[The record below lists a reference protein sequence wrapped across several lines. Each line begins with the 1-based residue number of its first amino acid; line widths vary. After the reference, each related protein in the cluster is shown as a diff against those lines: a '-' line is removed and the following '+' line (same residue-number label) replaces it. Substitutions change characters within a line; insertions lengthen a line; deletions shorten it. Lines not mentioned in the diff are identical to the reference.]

1 MFAMQSL
8 IVILL
13 VVLIVVA
20 LFVAIRLSKPA
31 PVQTVQTPTTVV
43 APPVDIASIIEAV
56 KAAIDVS
63 AISIGVQGAVET
75 KIHETAA
82 QVLAQASEEARK
94 QAAERLDAQAS
105 SLEQQAEKLMQP
117 FELQMRTLHEEVT
130 KLRDQNAD
138 KFTSVDT
145 AVAGLAR
152 QTQALNNVLSSA
164 QGRGNW
170 GERMLED
177 ILSQS
182 GFQRGINYEKQETL
196 VEGGRPD
203 YSFFLPPDR
212 VLYLDSK
219 FPVDNYL
226 KYFEASEENS
236 RSAYRAAFIKN
247 VEDRVKELEK
257 RDYVAQSNR
266 SALEY
271 VLLFIPNEGVL
282 SFIQQHKPTL
292 VDDALAK
299 KVVLCSPLTL
309 YAFLGVVRQATDS
322 FHMEQNAKEI
332 LGLLTKFSKAW
343 AQYVKYLTDIH
354 RHFDQMQKK
363 LKAVTTGRVM
373 SNLRKPILEVEA
385 LAKARQIEGGDETLK
400 EIAEAFDQAES
411 DLEASDDED

>member
-1 MFAMQSL
+1 MEPVIIVLLVAL
-8 IVILL
+8 IVA
-13 VVLIVVA
+13 VLWAANQFRRPVQPA
-20 LFVAIRLSKPA
+20 PPA
-31 PVQTVQTPTTVV
+31 PVVV
-43 APPVDIASIIEAV
+43 PPVDIAPIIEAV
-56 KAAIDVS
+56 KASIDVG
-63 AISIGVQGAVET
+63 AISMGVQGAVET

-82 QVLAQASEEARK
+82 QVLSQTSEAARK
-94 QAAERLDAQAS
+94 QAEERLAAQAT
-105 SLEQQAEKLMQP
+105 SLEQQTKNLMQP
-117 FELQMRTLHEEVT
+117 FEQQMTKLHEEVT
-130 KLRDQNAD
+130 KLREQNAD

-145 AVAGLAR
+145 AVAGLVR

-196 VEGGRPD
+196 TEGGRPD

-226 KYFEASEENS
+226 KYFEATDENS
-236 RSAYRAAFIKN
+236 RVSYRAAFLKN

-292 VDDALAK
+292 VDDAQRK

-309 YAFLGVVRQATDS
+309 YTFLGVVRQATDS

-343 AQYVKYLTDIH
+343 AQYVKYLSEIH

-373 SNLRKPILEVEA
+373 SNLRKPITEVEA
-385 LAKARQIEGGDETLK
+385 LAKARQVESGDETLR
-400 EIAEAFDQAES
+400 EITAAFNQVES
-411 DLEASDDED
+411 DLEATDDED